1 MRLIRTVAVLS
12 LTAVAGGLAL
22 AAADAPATD
31 AAFAAG
37 PLHTPM
43 ARPGPAIVIEAEA
56 GTRLRV
62 RAEAVESDQGMI
74 RVALFADADTFH
86 GTAEDARP
94 LEVQA
99 VPAAPGRVTAVFDGL
114 SPGRYAVRV
123 LHDEN
128 DNGILDRVFGLFTL
142 EGEGVSNDADPDRAR
157 FEQAAFNVPERG
169 SVTVD
174 VDLRY

>member
-1 MRLIRTVAVLS
+1 MRLIRSAAVLTLS
-12 LTAVAGGLAL
+12 AVAGAFAL
-22 AAADAPATD
+22 AATDTPATD
-31 AAFAAG
+31 SAYAAG
-37 PLHTPM
+37 ALHTPV
-43 ARPGPAIVIEAEA
+43 ARTLSAAVIAAETGA
-56 GTRLRV
+56 RLRV
-62 RAEAVESDQGMI
+62 RTEEVESDQGMI
-74 RVALFADADTFH
+74 RVALFSDADTFD
-86 GTAEDARP
+86 GTADDARP

-128 DNGILDRVFGLFTL
+128 DNGILDRVFGLFSL
-142 EGEGVSNDADPDRAR
+142 EGEGVSNDIDPDQAR
-157 FEQAAFNVPERG
+157 FDQAAFEVPEEG

>member
-31 AAFAAG
+31 AAYAAG
-37 PLHTPM
+37 ALHASL
-43 ARPGPAIVIEAEA
+43 ARPGSAIAIEAET

-74 RVALFADADTFH
+74 RVALFADADAFD
-86 GTAEDARP
+86 GSADDARP

-142 EGEGVSNDADPDRAR
+142 EGEGVSNDADPERAR
-157 FEQAAFNVPERG
+157 FDQAAFEVPKTG

-174 VDLRY
+174 VDLQY